1 MTDTVKLHI
10 DSASSQMDKAISH
23 LETELTKI
31 RAGKASAGMLDGI
44 FVDYYGS
51 STPLSSVASINTPDA
66 RTLAIQPWEKQML
79 GPIEKAIF
87 ASNIGLTP
95 QNDGVM
101 IRLNI
106 PPLTEERR
114 KGLVKQA
121 KSEAE
126 NAKVSIR
133 NIRRDIN
140 EGIRKLIKDGLAED
154 LAKDAEAKVQQLT
167 DAYSIKADKHLEV
180 KEKEIM
186 TV

>member
-1 MTDTVKLHI
+1 
-10 DSASSQMDKAISH
+10 
-23 LETELTKI
+23 
-31 RAGKASAGMLDGI
+31 
-44 FVDYYGS
+44 
-51 STPLSSVASINTPDA
+51 
-66 RTLAIQPWEKQML
+66 ML

-95 QNDGVM
+95 QNDGIT
-101 IRLNI
+101 IRINI

-114 KGLVKQA
+114 KGLVKLA

-133 NIRRDIN
+133 NIRQKTN
-140 EGIRKLIKDGLAED
+140 EALRKLVKDGLAED
-154 LAKDAEAKVQQLT
+154 IAKDAEGKVQQLT
-167 DAYSIKADKHLEV
+167 DSFIVKSDKHLEV